1 MDHVTTAQA
10 LLVLGAI
17 IAVLFLVH
25 RFAPTS
31 TVSKIE
37 DVVIGD
43 AKQLE
48 PAFRAAVSSLEADT
62 SALLA
67 KAELWLT
74 DDSAANAKL
83 AKAAAL
89 TSEATAD
96 KAARQA
102 ALRAHIA
109 ALQAKLPADPTTQP
123 PVV

>member
-1 MDHVTTAQA
+1 MFPTVAQA
-10 LLVLGAI
+10 ILIAVAVGAI
-17 IAVLFLVH
+17 LFAIH

-31 TVSKIE
+31 TVAKIE
-37 DVVIGD
+37 DVVITD

-48 PAFRAAVSSLEADT
+48 PSFRGAVSTIEADA

-89 TSEATAD
+89 TSEANAD

-102 ALRAHIA
+102 ALRAHIET
-109 ALQAKLPADPTTQP
+109 LQAKLPPAPPTQLP
-123 PVV
+123 AA